1 MPMASMSPTVITT
14 VSLPRHLEAGP
25 RAVPAANRDLHEV
38 GRPHVRDIRGMEE
51 MGGVHSLIHV
61 ALLDI
66 DMPIE
71 VDDPEIAVDERR
83 NAADVRIGN

>member
-1 MPMASMSPTVITT
+1 
-14 VSLPRHLEAGP
+14 
-25 RAVPAANRDLHEV
+25 
-38 GRPHVRDIRGMEE
+38 MEE